1 MVNKWKADLLQNLKD
16 IGECVETIHNI
27 NERLAEIALKKQP
40 YSDTDFFDCLIQEE
54 QTKKEQGYIKRIE
67 SYQAFKKRILIAQ
80 KADKGTLDLQTFC
93 SLNDNELD
101 SL

>member
-40 YSDTDFFDCLIQEE
+40 YSDTDFFDCLI
-54 QTKKEQGYIKRIE
+54 
-67 SYQAFKKRILIAQ
+67 
-80 KADKGTLDLQTFC
+80 
-93 SLNDNELD
+93 
-101 SL
+101 